1 MQNLLT
7 KFFYFC
13 QQVFTMSSIPSFKA
27 ACISSA
33 NQCFSLYNVFVVQ
46 GHFPL

>member
-13 QQVFTMSSIPSFKA
+13 QQVFIMSSIPALKA

-33 NQCFSLYNVFVVQ
+33 N
-46 GHFPL
+46 HAIIR